1 MAVLCLIGIGLAAER
16 FLIAKSCSNVVQ
28 KDFMPHGNM
37 WYERQ
42 MQADERAQRIREIIR
57 IIAWFA
63 LEGTF

>member
-1 MAVLCLIGIGLAAER
+1 M
-16 FLIAKSCSNVVQ
+16 VQ